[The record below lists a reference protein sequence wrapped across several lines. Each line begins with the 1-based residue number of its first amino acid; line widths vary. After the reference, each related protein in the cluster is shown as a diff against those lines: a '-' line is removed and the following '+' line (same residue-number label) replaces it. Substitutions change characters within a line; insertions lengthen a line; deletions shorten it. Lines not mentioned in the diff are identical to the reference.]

1 MVFSIGTMV
10 FSNNQVMFLGD
21 NITQN
26 LWVRMVIVKV
36 LNGRK
41 NQITKVLH
49 VPRLKNNLFLMTQFD
64 KVGRKIHIKEGIC
77 IFINKSKDI
86 IIKCKL
92 NSNLYKLGETIKEEK
107 QIVRITTPKCVLVHS
122 RFH

>member
-1 MVFSIGTMV
+1 
-10 FSNNQVMFLGD
+10 MFLSD

-26 LWVRMVIVKV
+26 LWVRIIIVKV

-77 IFINKSKDI
+77 IFINKSRNI

-92 NSNLYKLGETIKEEK
+92 NSNLYKIGETIKEEK
-107 QIVRITTPKCVLVHS
+107 QIIIIITPKCVLVHS